1 MQIDSIQ
8 DASEQEI
15 PLFPLNVVLF
25 PGGILPL
32 HIFEPR
38 YQLMTE
44 SCLDNESVFGVV
56 LIKEG
61 EEVGDAAKPHL
72 VGTAAKIIEVNRF
85 EDGRMNLLT
94 AGQYRF
100 EITALQHE
108 QPYLV
113 GRVSVPRLAKTE
125 NDEEMHRI
133 VSESGELYQSYE
145 SLMDKLIFAWNAPET
160 IPTLP
165 HHLAY
170 QIGTRLQIPLD
181 EKQQLLETFP
191 IDELL
196 KQEIALLKR
205 EIRILKFRLSARN
218 N

>member
-38 YQLMTE
+38 YQLMTQ
-44 SCLDNESVFGVV
+44 SCLDNESIFGVV

-61 EEVGDAAKPHL
+61 EEVGESAKPHL
-72 VGTAAKIIEVNRF
+72 VGTAAKIIEVNRL

-100 EITALQHE
+100 EITALQHK

-125 NDEEMHRI
+125 NDEEMHPI
-133 VSESGELYQSYE
+133 VAEAGELYQSYE
-145 SLMDKLIFAWNAPET
+145 SLMDKLIFGWTAPET
-160 IPTLP
+160 IPALP

-191 IDELL
+191 IDQLL
-196 KQEIALLKR
+196 QREIVLLKR
-205 EIRILKFRLSARN
+205 EIRILKSRLSARN